1 MIRYVT
7 LLIAAGCFV
16 RWRVIIIA
24 ITTAR
29 TVFKFRQLTS
39 TNDSFELIACA
50 FEPHALNHRIRNG
63 IPSCVYVSLKVD
75 VFDTYKS

>member
-1 MIRYVT
+1 M
-7 LLIAAGCFV
+7 

-50 FEPHALNHRIRNG
+50 FEPHAFAVFVSKIRMRNG